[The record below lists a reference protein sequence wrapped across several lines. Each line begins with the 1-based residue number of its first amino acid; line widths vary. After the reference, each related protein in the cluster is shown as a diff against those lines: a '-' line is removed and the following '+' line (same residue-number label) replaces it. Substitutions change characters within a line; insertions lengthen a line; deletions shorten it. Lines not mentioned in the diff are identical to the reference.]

1 MSAAEKFTAA
11 TGWNCIEKEGAV
23 YWRTGLSESTF
34 RLPIRRGQFK
44 IIQNPVW
51 MVSCNQVLDIAKIA
65 EPERRQYALAIAEFG
80 GRCWE
85 DSFTPAQLEAAGQP
99 NW

>member
-1 MSAAEKFTAA
+1 MSAEKFTAA
-11 TGWNCIEKEGAV
+11 TGWRCIEKDGAV
-23 YWRTGLSESTF
+23 YWRTGLSETIF
-34 RLPIRRGQFK
+34 RLPLGRGQFK

-51 MVSCNQVLDIAKIA
+51 MVSNNQVLDIAKIA

-85 DSFTPAQLEAAGQP
+85 DLFSESHLNAVGQP